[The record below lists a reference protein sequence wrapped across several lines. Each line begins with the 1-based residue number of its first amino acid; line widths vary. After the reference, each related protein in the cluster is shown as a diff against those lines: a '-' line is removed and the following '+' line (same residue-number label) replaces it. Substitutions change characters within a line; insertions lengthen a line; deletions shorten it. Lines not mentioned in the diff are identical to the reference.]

1 MNEFV
6 IKIIAAVIGTLG
18 FTLIFNLR
26 LKHIP
31 FALLDGLVAVVVYLF
46 AFDIF
51 SNYFISNI
59 LAAFVTAVFAD
70 IFARAVKAPSTVFL
84 IPGCIVLVPGG
95 NLYYS
100 MSYLIS
106 QKFELAAEQLL
117 LTVEI
122 GIAIGGGIIAASL
135 VRYIFNSFLSL
146 VKSKRKKK

>member
-1 MNEFV
+1 MNEVV
-6 IKIIAAVIGTLG
+6 IKIIASVIGTLG

-26 LKHIP
+26 LRHIP
-31 FALLDGLVAVVVYLF
+31 FALLDGLVAAAVYIVSF
-46 AFDIF
+46 ASF

-59 LAAFVTAVFAD
+59 LAAFAAAVFAD

-135 VRYIFNSFLSL
+135 MRYIFNSFISL
-146 VKSKRKKK
+146 VKLKTNKK